1 MGTATVEN
9 VEHRSSL
16 EDIGGKVL
24 RYGLVMVL
32 VWIGALKFFEYEAM
46 GLKPLVENSP
56 LTNWA
61 LQLLG
66 LTTLAA
72 LIGTVE
78 IVLGLMIAARS
89 FSPKISALGSKG
101 AAVVFLVTLTF
112 LLTTPGVWEP
122 GYGFPFLSGMPGGF
136 LAKDLIFLGAALWT
150 AGEASRAA
158 REHHRAS

>member
-1 MGTATVEN
+1 
-9 VEHRSSL
+9 
-16 EDIGGKVL
+16 
-24 RYGLVMVL
+24 MVL
-32 VWIGALKFFEYEAM
+32 VWIGALKFAEYEAM
-46 GLKPLVENSP
+46 GIKPLVENSP

-66 LTTLAA
+66 LKMLAA
-72 LIGTVE
+72 LIGIVE
-78 IVLGLMIAARS
+78 IVLGLMIATRS
-89 FSPKISALGSKG
+89 FAPKISALGSKG
-101 AAVVFLVTLTF
+101 AVVVFLVTLTF

>member
-1 MGTATVEN
+1 MGTATVIN
-9 VEHRSSL
+9 VEHKSSL

-32 VWIGALKFFEYEAM
+32 VWIGALKFAEYEAM
-46 GLKPLVENSP
+46 GIKPLVENSP

-66 LTTLAA
+66 LKMLAA

-78 IVLGLMIAARS
+78 IVLGLMIATRS
-89 FSPKISALGSKG
+89 FAPKVSALGSKG
-101 AAVVFLVTLTF
+101 AVVVFLVTLTF
-112 LLTTPGVWEP
+112 LLTTPGVWQA

-150 AGEASRAA
+150 AGEARRAA

>member
-9 VEHRSSL
+9 VEHISSL

-32 VWIGALKFFEYEAM
+32 VWIGALKFAEYEAM
-46 GLKPLVENSP
+46 GIKPLVENSP

-66 LTTLAA
+66 LKMLAA
-72 LIGTVE
+72 LIGIVE
-78 IVLGLMIAARS
+78 IVLGLMIATRS
-89 FSPKISALGSKG
+89 FAPKISALGSKG
-101 AAVVFLVTLTF
+101 AVVVFLVTLTF

>member
-16 EDIGGKVL
+16 EDIGGTVL

-32 VWIGALKFFEYEAM
+32 VWIGALKFAEYEAM
-46 GLKPLVENSP
+46 GIKPLVENSP

-66 LTTLAA
+66 LKMLAA
-72 LIGTVE
+72 LIGIVE
-78 IVLGLMIAARS
+78 IVLGLMIATRS
-89 FSPKISALGSKG
+89 FAPKISALGSKG
-101 AAVVFLVTLTF
+101 AVVVFLVTLTF

>member
-32 VWIGALKFFEYEAM
+32 VWIGALKFAEYEAM
-46 GLKPLVENSP
+46 GIKPLVENSP

-66 LTTLAA
+66 LKMLAA
-72 LIGTVE
+72 LIGIVE
-78 IVLGLMIAARS
+78 IVLGLMIATRS
-89 FSPKISALGSKG
+89 FAPKISALGSKG
-101 AAVVFLVTLTF
+101 AVVVFLVTLTF

>member
-1 MGTATVEN
+1 MGTATVIN
-9 VEHRSSL
+9 VEHKSSL

-32 VWIGALKFFEYEAM
+32 VWIGALKFAEYEAM
-46 GLKPLVENSP
+46 GIKPLVENSP

-78 IVLGLMIAARS
+78 IVLGLMIATRS
-89 FSPKISALGSKG
+89 FAPKISALGSKG

-136 LAKDLIFLGAALWT
+136 LAKDVIFLGAALWT

-158 REHHRAS
+158 REHRAS

>member
-1 MGTATVEN
+1 MGTATVIN

-32 VWIGALKFFEYEAM
+32 VWIGALKFAEYEAM
-46 GLKPLVENSP
+46 GIKPLVENSP

-66 LTTLAA
+66 LKMLAA

-78 IVLGLMIAARS
+78 IILGLMIATRS
-89 FSPKISALGSKG
+89 FAPKISALGSKG
-101 AAVVFLVTLTF
+101 AVVVFLLTLTF

>member
-1 MGTATVEN
+1 MGTATVIN
-9 VEHRSSL
+9 VEHKSSL

-32 VWIGALKFFEYEAM
+32 VWIGALKFAEYEAM
-46 GLKPLVENSP
+46 GIKPLVENSP

-66 LTTLAA
+66 LKMLAA

-78 IVLGLMIAARS
+78 IVLGLMIATRS
-89 FSPKISALGSKG
+89 FAPKVSALGSKG
-101 AAVVFLVTLTF
+101 AVVVFLVTLTF
-112 LLTTPGVWEP
+112 LLTTPGVWQA